1 MSREL
6 HSSAVAAIDE
16 FYQIVSLQQLH
27 EISLEQLEIASLSPE
42 QRRALTG
49 LMNTCYLYQVNP
61 CLENKDAEYREIL
74 WQAASLNES
83 LEVRNG

>member
-6 HSSAVAAIDE
+6 TSSAVAAIDE
-16 FYQIVSLQQLH
+16 LYQIVSLQQLH
-27 EISLEQLEIASLSPE
+27 EISLEQAWLSPE

-49 LMNTCYLYQVNP
+49 LLSTCYLDQVKP